1 MALTMPPKEEKELIR
16 LAQKNP
22 EVFAAIYAQYYPRI
36 FEYALKRTANL
47 QVAQDITS
55 ETFFKALRKLWQF
68 RWRNVPFSS
77 WLYRIATNEV
87 RQYFRKRKYH
97 AASLDELQESGFEPM
112 SDGNPAT
119 EMMEAQEKLQQHADF
134 LSCQR
139 LISQL
144 DLKYQEVL
152 SLRFFERKEIKEI
165 GEILGKSEGTIKSL
179 LHRGLKKLRDQM
191 TGGVETQPLTESRI
205 VEVGQ
210 CQTTKTI
217 EPS

>member
-1 MALTMPPKEEKELIR
+1 
-16 LAQKNP
+16 
-22 EVFAAIYAQYYPRI
+22 
-36 FEYALKRTANL
+36 
-47 QVAQDITS
+47 
-55 ETFFKALRKLWQF
+55 
-68 RWRNVPFSS
+68 
-77 WLYRIATNEV
+77 
-87 RQYFRKRKYH
+87 
-97 AASLDELQESGFEPM
+97 M

-139 LISQL
+139 LVSEL

-210 CQTTKTI
+210 CQTTKSI